1 MAFTVQVTGTKPLA
15 YQWQWKP
22 AKEDG
27 SEEDGSKENG
37 SEEDGSE
44 EDGNE
49 EDGNEEDGSK
59 ENGSEE
65 DGSKED
71 GNEEDGNE
79 EDGSKDG
86 NEEDGS
92 EEWQPCPSEWS
103 NGATLTIP
111 CVLMFNAG
119 SYRCVINNCVGTM
132 ISNPAQLSVGKDKRS
147 PIVRNNT
154 CTHVL
159 TCPQQFAVPQ
169 RSKHG
174 DCG

>member
-1 MAFTVQVTGTKPLA
+1 MIFLLTEPPKVTSHPRSQETTLGKPMAFTVQVTGTKPLA

-27 SEEDGSKENG
+27 SEEEGSKED
-37 SEEDGSE
+37 E
-44 EDGNE
+44 
-49 EDGNEEDGSK
+49 
-59 ENGSEE
+59 
-65 DGSKED
+65 SKED
-71 GNEEDGNE
+71 GNEEDG
-79 EDGSKDG
+79 
-86 NEEDGS
+86 S
-92 EEWQPCPSEWS
+92 EKWQPCPSEWS
-103 NGATLTIP
+103 DGATLTIS

>member
-27 SEEDGSKENG
+27 SEEEGSKED
-37 SEEDGSE
+37 E
-44 EDGNE
+44 
-49 EDGNEEDGSK
+49 
-59 ENGSEE
+59 
-65 DGSKED
+65 SKED
-71 GNEEDGNE
+71 GNEEDG
-79 EDGSKDG
+79 
-86 NEEDGS
+86 S
-92 EEWQPCPSEWS
+92 EKWQPCPSEWS
-103 NGATLTIP
+103 DGATLTIP